1 MNMNLPR
8 AFTIQICYAYKAII
22 YIFTNSVSGPFLE
35 CLVKYKDDY
44 DNDWGSRGRGHM
56 GRPRPLCQPVV
67 HNIWESLSTMGG
79 PVHMDPPDL
88 VHQRIGGP
96 CLQSASPRSQPTH
109 IWLIW
114 DTF

>member
-1 MNMNLPR
+1 MDCDDEYESSQGLYNTNL
-8 AFTIQICYAYKAII
+8 FAYKAII

-88 VHQRIGGP
+88 VHYRIGGP
-96 CLQSASPRSQPTH
+96 CLQSASPRS
-109 IWLIW
+109 
-114 DTF
+114 

>member
-67 HNIWESLSTMGG
+67 HMGVAIHHGWSCPYG
-79 PVHMDPPDL
+79 P
-88 VHQRIGGP
+88 
-96 CLQSASPRSQPTH
+96 S
-109 IWLIW
+109 
-114 DTF
+114 